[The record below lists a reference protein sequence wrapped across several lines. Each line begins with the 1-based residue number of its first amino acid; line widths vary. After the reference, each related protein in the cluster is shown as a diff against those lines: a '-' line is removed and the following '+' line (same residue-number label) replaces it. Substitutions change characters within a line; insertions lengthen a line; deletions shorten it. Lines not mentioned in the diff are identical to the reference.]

1 MCLVNLSLTSLFYSL
16 CCFWGFVLVGFL
28 MTMRPSILAASAK
41 GQDDSIM
48 SLVIKR
54 LCASLIYNQL
64 ERNLCIANIHKHN
77 KIKYKIK

>member
-1 MCLVNLSLTSLFYSL
+1 
-16 CCFWGFVLVGFL
+16 
-28 MTMRPSILAASAK
+28 MRPSILVAPAE

-64 ERNLCIANIHKHN
+64 ERNLCTANIQKHN
-77 KIKYKIK
+77 KSNVKQQ

>member
-1 MCLVNLSLTSLFYSL
+1 
-16 CCFWGFVLVGFL
+16 

-64 ERNLCIANIHKHN
+64 ESNLCTANIHKHN
-77 KIKYKIK
+77 KIKCKIK